1 MASTTA
7 LFTGLSGL
15 NANARNIDVIGNNIS
30 NSNTYGY
37 KSNRLMFSSMFSR
50 TFSIGTPPGD
60 TTGGTNPGQIGLG
73 VGIGGTQRNFS
84 GGALSTTGDSR
95 DLAIEGNGFFIVDR
109 GGTPYYTR
117 VGAFRQNAIG
127 DLTTITGERLMG
139 YNVDDQFNIRTGQLE
154 ALNIPVGTLTIAEAT
169 RNARFSGNLDADGP
183 LPTRGSIINLMATT
197 TAGFAARTS
206 ASPAPT
212 APNVIEN
219 TTRLVDIDNAA
230 LAGAD
235 DVLFTVGQ
243 FIEIKGAQ
251 KGTKTI
257 PDARLEITSTT
268 TVADLM
274 TFLSQAMGINTTV
287 GANPDANTPGLT
299 LNPLTG
305 IIQVV
310 GNTGASNDLTIDAA
324 DIRLLNASGNPVGTP
339 FTPAKTA
346 SADGESVRT
355 TFIAYD
361 SLGAPIEVD
370 LTMVLDSTTSTG
382 TRWRYYV
389 ESGDDTDLQLQVAT
403 GTLNF
408 DTSGRL
414 IDPLPVPV
422 NIDRAN
428 TGAVTPLSFSIA
440 FDGTQDRVTALAS
453 SKSQIAAT
461 FNDGSPIGT
470 LQSYAVANDGTI
482 TGSFSNGLTRTV
494 GQVAIGTFS
503 NPEGLVDIGNNLFT
517 VGPNSG
523 IAVSTTP
530 TVLGAG
536 RIVGG
541 ALELS
546 NVDLGSEFI
555 SLILA
560 STGYSASTR
569 VIQTTDQLMQQLL
582 ALGR

>member
-30 NSNTYGY
+30 NSNTYGF

-95 DLAIEGNGFFIVDR
+95 DLAIEGNGFFIVER

-117 VGAFRQNAIG
+117 VGAFRQNALG

-139 YNVDDQFNIRTGQLE
+139 YNVDEQFNIRTGQLE

-169 RNARFSGNLDADGP
+169 RNVRFSGNLDADGP
-183 LPTRGSIINLMATT
+183 LPTRGAIINLMATT

-212 APNVIEN
+212 APNVLEN

-235 DVLFTVGQ
+235 DVLFTAGQ

-257 PDARLEITSTT
+257 PDARLEITATT

-382 TRWRYYV
+382 TQWRYYV

-403 GTLNF
+403 GLLNF

-440 FDGTQDRVTALAS
+440 FEGTQDRVTALAS

>member
-30 NSNTYGY
+30 NSNTYGF

-95 DLAIEGNGFFIVDR
+95 DLAIEGNGFFIVER

-117 VGAFRQNAIG
+117 VGAFRQNALG

-139 YNVDDQFNIRTGQLE
+139 FNVDDQFNVRTGQLE

-169 RNARFSGNLDADGP
+169 RNVRFSGNLDADGP

-197 TAGFAARTS
+197 TAGFTARTS

-212 APNVIEN
+212 APNLLET

-235 DVLFTVGQ
+235 DVLFTAGQ
-243 FIEIKGAQ
+243 FIEIRAAQ
-251 KGTKTI
+251 KGTKSI

-274 TFLSQAMGINTTV
+274 TFLSQAMGLNTTV
-287 GANPDANTPGLT
+287 GANPDGNTAGLT

-310 GNTGASNDLTIDAA
+310 GNTGAANDLTIDAS
-324 DIRLLNASGNPVGTP
+324 DIRLLSASGNPVGSP

-370 LTMVLDSTTSTG
+370 ITMVLDATTSTG
-382 TRWRYYV
+382 TQWRYYV
-389 ESGDDTDLQLQVAT
+389 ESGDDTDLQLQVGT
-403 GTLNF
+403 GLLNF

-494 GQVAIGTFS
+494 GQVAVGTFS

>member
-30 NSNTYGY
+30 NSNTYGF

-95 DLAIEGNGFFIVDR
+95 DLAIEGNGFFIVER

-117 VGAFRQNAIG
+117 VGAFRQNALG

-139 YNVDDQFNIRTGQLE
+139 FNVDDQFNVRTGQLE

-169 RNARFSGNLDADGP
+169 RNVRFSGNLDADGP
-183 LPTRGSIINLMATT
+183 LPTRGSIITLMATT

-212 APNVIEN
+212 APNLLET

-235 DVLFTVGQ
+235 DVLFTAGQ
-243 FIEIKGAQ
+243 FIEIRAAQ
-251 KGTKTI
+251 KGTKSI

-274 TFLSQAMGINTTV
+274 TFLSQAMGLNTTV
-287 GANPDANTPGLT
+287 GANPDGNTAGLT

-310 GNTGASNDLTIDAA
+310 GNTGAANDLTIDAS
-324 DIRLLNASGNPVGTP
+324 DIRLLSASGNPVGSP

-370 LTMVLDSTTSTG
+370 ITMVLDATTSTG
-382 TRWRYYV
+382 TQWRYYV
-389 ESGDDTDLQLQVAT
+389 ESGDDTDLQLQVGT
-403 GTLNF
+403 GLLNF

-494 GQVAIGTFS
+494 GQVAVGTFS